1 MCILFNI
8 FQRFAVDK
16 ELTVAHGI
24 IQGAP
29 LIRGHNQ
36 EFRFISIKYNIE
48 LKFGLIE
55 GWCR

>member
-1 MCILFNI
+1 MAQMCILFNI
-8 FQRFAVDK
+8 FQRFAANK
-16 ELTVAHGI
+16 ELTVAHEI

-48 LKFGLIE
+48 L
-55 GWCR
+55 